1 MHICINSSHSH
12 PQPCHILAQ
21 IGHTVRL
28 GALMPT
34 RQPARVQ
41 GSLNRAL
48 SSLSQTRGNNLL
60 PYNLSLELVYGE
72 PLDGDPESLFRCV
85 CQAIAVRGVSAVL
98 AFPQTPE
105 ELIQMEFL
113 SSFLEIPFIS
123 ILEHGEPLDTGPARV
138 QGSLNR
144 ALSSLSQTRGNNLL
158 PYNLSLELVYGE
170 PLDGDPESLFRC
182 VCQAIA
188 VRGVSAVLA
197 FPQTPE
203 ELIQMEF
210 LSSFLEI
217 PFISILEHGEPLDT
231 GTIYTSQSVT
241 PPSLQYNVSTLRTH
255 PGESGRCHVH

>member
-1 MHICINSSHSH
+1 MDGFVSKISAYLHFGLHIIMHICINSSHSH

-85 CQAIAVRGVSAVL
+85 CQSIAVRGVSAVL

-105 ELIQMEFL
+105 ELIQVEFL

-123 ILEHGEPLDTGPARV
+123 ILEHGEPLDTG
-138 QGSLNR
+138 
-144 ALSSLSQTRGNNLL
+144 
-158 PYNLSLELVYGE
+158 
-170 PLDGDPESLFRC
+170 
-182 VCQAIA
+182 
-188 VRGVSAVLA
+188 VSR
-197 FPQTPE
+197 
-203 ELIQMEF
+203 
-210 LSSFLEI
+210 
-217 PFISILEHGEPLDT
+217 IS
-231 GTIYTSQSVT
+231 
-241 PPSLQYNVSTLRTH
+241 
-255 PGESGRCHVH
+255 